1 VLFAS
6 AVESSPTDSEALTGL
21 AEVDE
26 AQGATGKAIAH
37 YRRALAVN
45 PRYLPAHLGLAD
57 SLWTSGQRNEAQ
69 MVYRTIVDQFSP
81 ALCPDIA
88 RERAA
93 ATAATDK
100 TLR

>member
-1 VLFAS
+1 
-6 AVESSPTDSEALTGL
+6 
-21 AEVDE
+21 
-26 AQGATGKAIAH
+26 
-37 YRRALAVN
+37 
-45 PRYLPAHLGLAD
+45 
-57 SLWTSGQRNEAQ
+57 